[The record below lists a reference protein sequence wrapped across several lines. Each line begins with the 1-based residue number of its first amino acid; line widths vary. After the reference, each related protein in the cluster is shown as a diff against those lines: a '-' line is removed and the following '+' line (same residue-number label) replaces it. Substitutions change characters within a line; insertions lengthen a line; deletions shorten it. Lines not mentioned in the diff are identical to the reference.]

1 MVPRSHLCIVYCL
14 RLLGYLV
21 DHIDSLVDEWY
32 PGLTCIDP
40 LLGHELLQK
49 FVPCTTCTGE
59 WSIVHSLTHYWYP
72 APHLQ
77 VSEVLST
84 LSLTIGTL
92 HHMYRSVKCC
102 PLSSTIGTLHYIYRS
117 VKCCPLSHPLLVPCT
132 TCTGQ

>member
-77 VSEVLST
+77 VIEVLSTLTHHWYPAPQVQVSEVLST
-84 LSLTIGTL
+84 LSPTIGTL
-92 HHMYRSVKCC
+92 HHTYRSV
-102 PLSSTIGTLHYIYRS
+102 R
-117 VKCCPLSHPLLVPCT
+117 CCPLSHPPLVPCT